1 MELADKKFLNNE
13 VSFQS
18 QYFFRVQKV
27 QGALMTNRGSLCM
40 QVKKKDDKD
49 FKSIYHIMQLPASSE
64 FFTPFIFRCQI
75 PHIQAGKQNI
85 WGQNLH

>member
-18 QYFFRVQKV
+18 QYFFRVLKV

-49 FKSIYHIMQLPASSE
+49 FKSIYHIMQLPANSE

>member
-18 QYFFRVQKV
+18 QYFFRVLKV

>member
-1 MELADKKFLNNE
+1 
-13 VSFQS
+13 
-18 QYFFRVQKV
+18 
-27 QGALMTNRGSLCM
+27 M